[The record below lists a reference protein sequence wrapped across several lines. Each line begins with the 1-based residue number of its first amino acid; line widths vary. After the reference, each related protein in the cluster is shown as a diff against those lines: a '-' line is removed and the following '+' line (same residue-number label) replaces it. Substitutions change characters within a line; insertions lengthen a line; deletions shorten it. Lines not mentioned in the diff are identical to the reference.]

1 MSQITASHG
10 ALAVA
15 ALVGG
20 GAIAFQAGRS
30 IREGDIWKT
39 DRYEKKPMTG
49 GESAAVYVGSAL
61 SLYLTW
67 EALAEVVKE
76 VGIAPLALGSLG
88 IVGAVA
94 ILRR

>member
-1 MSQITASHG
+1 MTLTAAHG

-20 GAIAFQAGRS
+20 GAIAYQAGRS

-39 DRYEKKPMTG
+39 ERYEKKPMTS

-67 EALAEVVKE
+67 EAVAEAVKE
-76 VGIAPLALGSLG
+76 IGVAPLALGSLG

-94 ILRR
+94 ILRK